1 MAYEW
6 QKSQGGA
13 LPFDGDRRSPP
24 APRHMVVSFFDYL
37 ESELEAVNFYPPDKQ
52 PIMARN
58 MRDIFHRLELTEQD
72 VRTLR
77 GAIRALAEGRRLRK
91 P

>member
-1 MAYEW
+1 MT
-6 QKSQGGA
+6 
-13 LPFDGDRRSPP
+13 
-24 APRHMVVSFFDYL
+24 SFFDYL
-37 ESELEAVNFYPPDKQ
+37 EAELEAVNFYPPDKR

-58 MRDIFHRLELTEQD
+58 MRDVFHRLELTEQD

>member
-1 MAYEW
+1 M
-6 QKSQGGA
+6 
-13 LPFDGDRRSPP
+13 L
-24 APRHMVVSFFDYL
+24 SFFDYL
-37 ESELEAVNFYPPDKQ
+37 ESELDVANFYPPDKR
-52 PIMARN
+52 PTMTRN

-77 GAIRALAEGRRLRK
+77 GAVRALAEARRVRK